1 MEVLYPRCAGLDVH
15 SRCVN
20 ACVRIAAGRK
30 VTTEHRE
37 FATTT
42 AGLLELAAWLTE
54 AGCTHVA
61 MEATGVYWKPVWHVL
76 EDEESFTLVLAN
88 AQHIRNVPG
97 RKSDRNDAAWIADLL
112 AHGLIRGSFVPPAPI
127 QELRDLTR
135 TRKQLVREITRHTQR
150 LQKTLEDANV
160 KLTHVVTDIL
170 GVSGRAILAALIA
183 GETDPERLA
192 DCTTGRLKADRAD
205 IIAAVHG
212 RVTAHHRFLLEL
224 HLGQID
230 ALRAAVQ
237 KLEQQADEVLRPFR
251 EAAER
256 LTTIPGVSETVA
268 RVLVAEIGVDMTR
281 FPGPGHLVSWAGL
294 CPRLDE
300 SAGKRRST
308 RIRHATPWLKTTLVQ
323 AAWAAT
329 RKNGSYL
336 QTQFRR
342 LKGRRGPKKAIVAVA
357 ASMLTAAYFMLRDET
372 DYHDLGG
379 RYLANRDKHRVTQRL
394 GVEVEVKAAAVC
406 TTLEWRSKRRPP
418 ESVVTNVSFSVEH
431 GRHPGR
437 QRPTAILAALTAA
450 ARYRQAYALYP
461 HPEVDAGAAL
471 RCLGLAPGTSGLVGG
486 TVPAPRRECGE
497 APLLIRHATPWLK
510 TTLVQAAWAATRK
523 NGSYLQTQFRRL
535 KGRRGPKK
543 AIVAVAASMRPLLTS
558 CSATR
563 RTTTTSAAGTA
574 ATSTASQRLLR
585 RFICRWFPHDMLLDV
600 PDEIRP
606 SYLVES
612 GDLMMLWWRSTGS
625 T

>member
-212 RVTAHHRFLLEL
+212 RVTAHHRFPA
-224 HLGQID
+224 G
-230 ALRAAVQ
+230 AAPG
-237 KLEQQADEVLRPFR
+237 ADRR
-251 EAAER
+251 
-256 LTTIPGVSETVA
+256 VA
-268 RVLVAEIGVDMTR
+268 RRRAETG
-281 FPGPGHLVSWAGL
+281 
-294 CPRLDE
+294 
-300 SAGKRRST
+300 
-308 RIRHATPWLKTTLVQ
+308 
-323 AAWAAT
+323 AA
-329 RKNGSYL
+329 
-336 QTQFRR
+336 
-342 LKGRRGPKKAIVAVA
+342 GRRGA
-357 ASMLTAAYFMLRDET
+357 A
-372 DYHDLGG
+372 
-379 RYLANRDKHRVTQRL
+379 
-394 GVEVEVKAAAVC
+394 
-406 TTLEWRSKRRPP
+406 P
-418 ESVVTNVSFSVEH
+418 FS
-431 GRHPGR
+431 R
-437 QRPTAILAALTAA
+437 
-450 ARYRQAYALYP
+450 
-461 HPEVDAGAAL
+461 
-471 RCLGLAPGTSGLVGG
+471 
-486 TVPAPRRECGE
+486 
-497 APLLIRHATPWLK
+497 
-510 TTLVQAAWAATRK
+510 
-523 NGSYLQTQFRRL
+523 
-535 KGRRGPKK
+535 GRR
-543 AIVAVAASMRPLLTS
+543 AADDDPR
-558 CSATR
+558 
-563 RTTTTSAAGTA
+563 G
-574 ATSTASQRLLR
+574 Q
-585 RFICRWFPHDMLLDV
+585 
-600 PDEIRP
+600 
-606 SYLVES
+606 
-612 GDLMMLWWRSTGS
+612 
-625 T
+625 